1 MRRRTTLLRLA
12 AGLSLTVLVAVP
24 AGAQQ
29 RGAAALQLPDSIG
42 NTAHAAGAE
51 ASAAAAASELDPI
64 ELTPEQEERARHLES
79 IMKCPVCRSQSVR
92 SSDSF
97 MANDMQRKIRELVS
111 EGVSNEEIV
120 AYFTAR
126 YGDWILLEPP
136 KRGFT
141 WAAWLLPF
149 AVVVAG
155 AIGVFAAARKWS
167 RRPKSEGGTAS
178 VESPPPESPYLD
190 RLERELEESE

>member
-1 MRRRTTLLRLA
+1 MTRRAAFLLIAGWILLA
-12 AGLSLTVLVAVP
+12 APSS
-24 AGAQQ
+24 AQQ
-29 RGAAALQLPDSIG
+29 QGAAALEVPDSLG

-51 ASAAAAASELDPI
+51 ASAAAEASELEPI
-64 ELTPEQEERARHLES
+64 ELTPEQEERARRLEG

-97 MANDMQRKIRELVS
+97 MAKDMQRKIRELVS
-111 EGVSNEEIV
+111 EGESDEEIV
-120 AYFTAR
+120 AYFTER
-126 YGDWILLEPP
+126 YGDWILLSPP
-136 KRGFT
+136 KSGFT

-149 AVVVAG
+149 AVVLAG
-155 AIGVFAAARKWS
+155 AIGLVVAARRWS
-167 RRPKSEGGTAS
+167 RRPKNEGGTAS

>member
-1 MRRRTTLLRLA
+1 MRRLATALALVTAQALLA
-12 AGLSLTVLVAVP
+12 PPAV
-24 AGAQQ
+24 AQQ
-29 RGAAALQLPDSIG
+29 RGAAALEVPDSVG

-51 ASAAAAASELDPI
+51 ASTAAAAAELEPI
-64 ELTPEQEERARHLES
+64 VLTPDQEDRVRHLES
-79 IMKCPVCRSQSVR
+79 MMKCPVCRSQSVR

-97 MANDMQRKIRELVS
+97 MAKDMQRKIRELVS
-111 EGVSNEEIV
+111 EGASDEEIV

-126 YGDWILLEPP
+126 YGDWILLAPP

-149 AVVVAG
+149 AVVLAGGIGLFVAT
-155 AIGVFAAARKWS
+155 
-167 RRPKSEGGTAS
+167 RRWRRRSKKEGGTAS